1 MLQTEHKV
9 TAEIREVQTSYSQTS
24 LPTWK
29 NLRRGEAHRCGF
41 TTHFPTRAFRTPE
54 ERLSLNPSYLT
65 APHSTHK
72 PHLIPPAHPCLPF
85 LSRHILELPWSSS
98 GMGTRCQPL
107 IWGVLWGIST
117 SVNQDPHEGLRT
129 PQLRAPMRG

>member
-9 TAEIREVQTSYSQTS
+9 TAEIREVRTSYSQTS

-54 ERLSLNPSYLT
+54 ERFIPKPFLPHRTPRCPQTPPDSTSTSLSAFSKQAHLGAALEQLRDGDSMS
-65 APHSTHK
+65 APHLGG
-72 PHLIPPAHPCLPF
+72 PVGDQHLSEPGPP
-85 LSRHILELPWSSS
+85 
-98 GMGTRCQPL
+98 
-107 IWGVLWGIST
+107 
-117 SVNQDPHEGLRT
+117 
-129 PQLRAPMRG
+129 